1 MNNEDLRF
9 LYDIRA
15 MIGKHDF
22 IRFVDI
28 IANCENR
35 YSSLSLCD
43 LNCSKCIYEELIKY
57 VEEN

>member
-1 MNNEDLRF
+1 MNNEDLEF

-22 IRFVDI
+22 IRFIDI
-28 IANCENR
+28 IADCECR
-35 YSSLSLCD
+35 YSSLSLCN
-43 LNCSKCIYEELIKY
+43 LNCSKCIYKELMKY